1 MNTGTRH
8 IFFDSKLYQYG
19 APFVIFLSA
28 IVLWQLVCVVADIPV
43 YFLPTPTTIIAT
55 MWEYS
60 DPLLSNGWQT
70 LKTTLIGFGISVV
83 FGVAVG
89 AVIGNSR
96 TLYNALY
103 PLFIAF
109 ETVPKV
115 AVVPILVLWFGI
127 GTTPAIIT
135 AWLISFF
142 PIVVNV
148 STGLA
153 TLEPEVVDV
162 MRALRASKRQI
173 LFKIGIPNTLPY
185 FFGALKISITLAFV
199 GSVVA
204 ETVAANA
211 GIGHLMLSAQAN
223 FDVPLIFAGLVVLAL
238 EGLAMYS
245 LFALLEK
252 RMTRWAF
259 RQA

>member
-1 MNTGTRH
+1 MKKTAWSNLTE
-8 IFFDSKLYQYG
+8 SKTYEYG
-19 APFVIFLSA
+19 APIAIFLSA
-28 IVLWQLVCVVADIPV
+28 IAIWQLVCMVGNIPE
-43 YFLPTPTTIIAT
+43 YFLPSPIRILQA
-55 MWEYS
+55 MIEYQ
-60 DPLLSNGWQT
+60 DALIHNGWQT
-70 LKTTLIGFGISVV
+70 LKTTIIGFAISVV

-89 AVIGNSR
+89 ALIGNSK

-127 GTTPAIIT
+127 GTTPAILT
-135 AWLISFF
+135 AWIISFF

-162 MRALRASKRQI
+162 MRALKASKRQI
-173 LFKIGIPNTLPY
+173 LFKVGIPNTLPY

-211 GIGHLMLSAQAN
+211 GVGHLMLSAQAN
-223 FDVPLIFAGLVVLAL
+223 FDVPLVFAGLVVLAL
-238 EGLAMYS
+238 EGLAMYTI
-245 LFALLEK
+245 FAIMEK
-252 RMTRWAF
+252 RMTKWAF
-259 RQA
+259 RN

>member
-1 MNTGTRH
+1 MKKTAWT
-8 IFFDSKLYQYG
+8 SLTETKAYEYG
-19 APFVIFLSA
+19 APITIFLSA
-28 IVLWQLVCVVADIPV
+28 IVIWQLTCMLANIPE
-43 YFLPTPTTIIAT
+43 YFLPSPIRIFEA
-55 MWEYS
+55 MLEY
-60 DPLLSNGWQT
+60 DEALIENGWQT

-89 AVIGNSR
+89 ALIGNSK

-127 GTTPAIIT
+127 GTTPAILT

-162 MRALRASKRQI
+162 MRALKASKRQI
-173 LFKIGIPNTLPY
+173 LFKVGIPNTLPY

-204 ETVAANA
+204 ETVAANS
-211 GIGHLMLSAQAN
+211 GVGHLMLSAQAN
-223 FDVPLIFAGLVVLAL
+223 FDVPLVFAGLVVLAI
-238 EGLAMYS
+238 EGLAVYT

-252 RMTRWAF
+252 RMTKWAF
-259 RQA
+259 RN

>member
-1 MNTGTRH
+1 MSRADLIKFTETRT
-8 IFFDSKLYQYG
+8 YEYG
-19 APFVIFLSA
+19 APILIFLSA
-28 IVLWQLVCVVADIPV
+28 ILLWQLICVVGNIPE
-43 YFLPTPTTIIAT
+43 YFLPTPLKIIET
-55 MWEYS
+55 MIEYQ
-60 DPLLSNGWQT
+60 DALISNGWQT
-70 LKTTLIGFGISVV
+70 LMTTMIGFAISVV

-89 AVIGNSR
+89 ALIGNSK

-127 GTTPAIIT
+127 GSTPAIIT
-135 AWLISFF
+135 AWIISFF

-162 MRALRASKRQI
+162 MRALKASKRQI
-173 LFKIGIPNTLPY
+173 LFKVGIPNTLPY

-211 GIGHLMLSAQAN
+211 GVGHLMLSAQAN
-223 FDVPLIFAGLVVLAL
+223 FDVPLVFAGLVVLAI
-238 EGLAMYS
+238 EGLAMYTV
-245 LFALLEK
+245 FALIEK

-259 RQA
+259 RT

>member
-1 MNTGTRH
+1 MRK
-8 IFFDSKLYQYG
+8 SKTAFARFSQTKYYEYG
-19 APFVIFLSA
+19 APVSIFVAA
-28 IVLWQLVCVVADIPV
+28 IVIWELVCLVGNIPE
-43 YFLPTPTTIIAT
+43 YFLPSPLRI
-55 MWEYS
+55 WEAMVEYQ
-60 DPLLSNGWQT
+60 DALWDNGWQT
-70 LKTTLIGFGISVV
+70 LYTTVIGFAISVV

-89 AVIGNSR
+89 AIIGNSK

-135 AWLISFF
+135 AWIISFF

-162 MRALRASKRQI
+162 MRALKASKRQI
-173 LFKIGIPNTLPY
+173 LFKVGIPNTLPY

-211 GIGHLMLSAQAN
+211 GVGHLMLSAQAN
-223 FDVPLIFAGLVVLAL
+223 FDVPLVFAGLVVLAI
-238 EGLAMYS
+238 EGLAMYTI
-245 LFALLEK
+245 FAVLEK
-252 RMTRWAF
+252 RMTKWAF
-259 RQA
+259 R

>member
-1 MNTGTRH
+1 MKKTAWASLTETKG
-8 IFFDSKLYQYG
+8 YEYG
-19 APFVIFLSA
+19 APVFIFLSA
-28 IVLWQLVCVVADIPV
+28 IGIWQLTCMFANIPE
-43 YFLPTPTTIIAT
+43 YFLPSPIRIFEA
-55 MWEYS
+55 MLEFE
-60 DPLLSNGWQT
+60 DALISNGWQT

-89 AVIGNSR
+89 ALIGNSK

-127 GTTPAIIT
+127 GTTPAILT

-162 MRALRASKRQI
+162 MRALKASKRQI
-173 LFKIGIPNTLPY
+173 LFKVGIPNTLPY

-211 GIGHLMLSAQAN
+211 GVGHLMLSAQAN
-223 FDVPLIFAGLVVLAL
+223 FDVPLVFAGLVVL
-238 EGLAMYS
+238 
-245 LFALLEK
+245 
-252 RMTRWAF
+252 
-259 RQA
+259 

>member
-1 MNTGTRH
+1 MKRTRWNTFTESKTFAYGVPIG
-8 IFFDSKLYQYG
+8 IF
-19 APFVIFLSA
+19 VSA
-28 IVLWQLVCVVADIPV
+28 LLIWEIICISAGIPE
-43 YFLPTPTTIIAT
+43 YFLPAPSVIFGS
-55 MWEYS
+55 MLEHQEV
-60 DPLLSNGWQT
+60 LFENGMQT
-70 LKTTLIGFGISVV
+70 LKTTIIGFAISVV
-83 FGVAVG
+83 FGVLVG
-89 AVIGNSR
+89 ALIGNSK

-162 MRALRASKRQI
+162 MRALKASRTKI
-173 LFKIGIPNTLPY
+173 LLKVGIPNTLPY

-204 ETVAANA
+204 ETVAANS
-211 GIGHLMLSAQAN
+211 GVGHLMLSAQAN
-223 FDVPLIFAGLVVLAL
+223 FDVPLVFAGLVVLAI

-245 LFALLEK
+245 IFALLEK
-252 RMTRWAF
+252 RMTGWAF
-259 RQA
+259 RG

>member
-1 MNTGTRH
+1 MKKTRWTALTQ
-8 IFFDSKLYQYG
+8 SKSFEIG
-19 APFVIFLSA
+19 APIGIFVGALLI
-28 IVLWQLVCVVADIPV
+28 WQLICVWANIPE
-43 YFLPTPTTIIAT
+43 YFLPTPLKIAET
-55 MWEYS
+55 LVTYEEA
-60 DPLLSNGWQT
+60 LLENGWQT
-70 LKTTLIGFGISVV
+70 LKTTVIGFAISVV

-89 AVIGNSR
+89 AIIGNSK

-135 AWLISFF
+135 AWIISFF

-162 MRALRASKRQI
+162 MRALKASKRQI
-173 LFKIGIPNTLPY
+173 LFKVGIPNTLPY

-204 ETVAANA
+204 ETVAANS

-223 FDVPLIFAGLVVLAL
+223 FDVPLMFAGMVVLAV
-238 EGLAMYS
+238 EGLAMYTV
-245 LFALLEK
+245 FAVLEK

-259 RQA
+259 RN

>member
-1 MNTGTRH
+1 MKQTAWSNLTST
-8 IFFDSKLYQYG
+8 KAYEYG
-19 APFVIFLSA
+19 APVTIFLSA
-28 IVLWQLVCVVADIPV
+28 IVIWQLICMWAGIPE
-43 YFLPTPTTIIAT
+43 YFLPSPIRIFDA
-55 MWEYS
+55 MVEYQ
-60 DPLLSNGWQT
+60 DALWVNGWQT
-70 LKTTLIGFGISVV
+70 LKTTVIGFAISVV

-89 AVIGNSR
+89 ALIGNSK

-127 GTTPAIIT
+127 GSTPAILT
-135 AWLISFF
+135 AWIISFF

-162 MRALRASKRQI
+162 MRSLKASKRQI
-173 LFKIGIPNTLPY
+173 LFKVGIPNTLPF

-211 GIGHLMLSAQAN
+211 GVGHLMLSAQAN
-223 FDVPLIFAGLVVLAL
+223 FDVPLVFAGLVVLAL
-238 EGLAMYS
+238 EGLAMYTI
-245 LFALLEK
+245 FALLEK
-252 RMTRWAF
+252 RMTKWAF
-259 RQA
+259 RGN

>member
-1 MNTGTRH
+1 M
-8 IFFDSKLYQYG
+8 
-19 APFVIFLSA
+19 
-28 IVLWQLVCVVADIPV
+28 
-43 YFLPTPTTIIAT
+43 
-55 MWEYS
+55 
-60 DPLLSNGWQT
+60 
-70 LKTTLIGFGISVV
+70 
-83 FGVAVG
+83 
-89 AVIGNSR
+89 IGNSK

-127 GTTPAIIT
+127 GTTPAILT

-162 MRALRASKRQI
+162 MRALKASKRQI
-173 LFKIGIPNTLPY
+173 LFKVGIPNTLPY
-185 FFGALKISITLAFV
+185 FFGALKISITLV
-199 GSVVA
+199 VCRSVVA
-204 ETVAANA
+204 ETVAANS
-211 GIGHLMLSAQAN
+211 GVGHLMLSAQAN
-223 FDVPLIFAGLVVLAL
+223 FDVPLVFAGLVVLAL
-238 EGLAMYS
+238 EGLAMYTI
-245 LFALLEK
+245 FAVLEK

-259 RQA
+259 RN

>member
-1 MNTGTRH
+1 MRKDVLASLTE
-8 IFFDSKLYQYG
+8 SKSFAYG
-19 APFVIFLSA
+19 APLLIFLSA
-28 IVLWQLVCVVADIPV
+28 IGIWQLVCMTGDIPE
-43 YFLPTPTTIIAT
+43 YFLPSPIRIFQS
-55 MWEYS
+55 MMEYKEA
-60 DPLLSNGWQT
+60 LFENGLQT
-70 LKTTLIGFGISVV
+70 LKTTIIGFAISVV

-89 AVIGNSR
+89 ALIGNSR

-127 GTTPAIIT
+127 GTTPAILT

-162 MRALRASKRQI
+162 MRALKASKRQI
-173 LFKIGIPNTLPY
+173 LFKVGIPNTLPY

-204 ETVAANA
+204 ETIAANA
-211 GIGHLMLSAQAN
+211 GVGHLILSAQAN
-223 FDVPLIFAGLVVLAL
+223 FDVPLVFAGLVVLAI
-238 EGLAMYS
+238 EGLAVYTF
-245 LFALLEK
+245 FALLEK
-252 RMTRWAF
+252 RMTKWAF
-259 RQA
+259 RN

>member
-1 MNTGTRH
+1 MKRTLWSSFSQTKA
-8 IFFDSKLYQYG
+8 FEYG
-19 APFVIFLSA
+19 APVTIFLSA
-28 IVLWQLVCVVADIPV
+28 LALWQLVCMWAGIPE
-43 YFLPTPTTIIAT
+43 YFLPTPAKIAAT
-55 MWEYS
+55 MVEYQEA
-60 DPLLSNGWQT
+60 LLENGWQT
-70 LKTTLIGFGISVV
+70 LKTTVIGFGISVV
-83 FGVAVG
+83 FGVAIG
-89 AVIGNSR
+89 AVIGNSK

-127 GTTPAIIT
+127 GTTPAILT

-162 MRALRASKRQI
+162 MRALKASKRQI
-173 LFKIGIPNTLPY
+173 LFKVGIPNTLPY

-204 ETVAANA
+204 ETVAANS
-211 GIGHLMLSAQAN
+211 GVGHLMLSAQAN
-223 FDVPLIFAGLVVLAL
+223 FDVPLVFAGLVVLAL
-238 EGLAMYS
+238 EGLAMYTI
-245 LFALLEK
+245 FALLEK

-259 RQA
+259 RN

>member
-1 MNTGTRH
+1 MKKTAWT
-8 IFFDSKLYQYG
+8 SLTETKSYEYG
-19 APFVIFLSA
+19 APLLIFLSA
-28 IVLWQLVCVVADIPV
+28 IGIWQITCMLGNIPE
-43 YFLPTPTTIIAT
+43 YFLPSPIRIFQS
-55 MWEYS
+55 MMEYQ
-60 DPLLSNGWQT
+60 DALIENGWQT
-70 LKTTLIGFGISVV
+70 LKTTIIGFAISVV

-89 AVIGNSR
+89 ALIGNSK

-127 GTTPAIIT
+127 GTTPAILT
-135 AWLISFF
+135 AWIISFF

-162 MRALRASKRQI
+162 MRALKASKRQI
-173 LFKIGIPNTLPY
+173 LFKVGIPNTLPY

-211 GIGHLMLSAQAN
+211 GVGHLMLSAQAN
-223 FDVPLIFAGLVVLAL
+223 FDVPLVFAGLVVLAI
-238 EGLAMYS
+238 EGLAVYT

-252 RMTRWAF
+252 RMTKWAF
-259 RQA
+259 RN

>member
-1 MNTGTRH
+1 MKKTAWSALTET
-8 IFFDSKLYQYG
+8 KTYEYG
-19 APFVIFLSA
+19 APIAIFLSA
-28 IVLWQLVCVVADIPV
+28 IGIWQLVCMLANIPE
-43 YFLPTPTTIIAT
+43 YFLPSPIRIVEA
-55 MWEYS
+55 MLEYQ
-60 DPLLSNGWQT
+60 DALIENGWQT
-70 LKTTLIGFGISVV
+70 LKTTVIGFGISVV

-89 AVIGNSR
+89 ALIGNSK

-127 GTTPAIIT
+127 GTTPAILT
-135 AWLISFF
+135 AWIISFF

-162 MRALRASKRQI
+162 MRALKASKRQI
-173 LFKIGIPNTLPY
+173 LFKVGIPNTLPY

-211 GIGHLMLSAQAN
+211 GVGHLMLSAQAN
-223 FDVPLIFAGLVVLAL
+223 FDVPLVFAGLVILAI
-238 EGLAMYS
+238 EGLAMYTV
-245 LFALLEK
+245 FAIMEK
-252 RMTRWAF
+252 RMTKWAF
-259 RQA
+259 RN

>member
-1 MNTGTRH
+1 MKKTAWSALTETKAYEY
-8 IFFDSKLYQYG
+8 S
-19 APFVIFLSA
+19 APLIIFLSA
-28 IVLWQLVCVVADIPV
+28 IGIWQLTCMLADIPE
-43 YFLPTPTTIIAT
+43 YFLPSPVRIFQAMI
-55 MWEYS
+55 EYQ
-60 DPLLSNGWQT
+60 DALISNGWQT
-70 LKTTLIGFGISVV
+70 LMTTLVGFGISVV
-83 FGVAVG
+83 FGIAVG
-89 AVIGNSR
+89 ALIGNSK

-135 AWLISFF
+135 AWIISFF

-162 MRALRASKRQI
+162 MRALKASKRQI
-173 LFKIGIPNTLPY
+173 LFKVGIPNTLPY

-211 GIGHLMLSAQAN
+211 GVGHLLLSAQAN
-223 FDVPLIFAGLVVLAL
+223 FDVPLVFAGLVVLAI
-238 EGLAMYS
+238 EGLAVYS

-252 RMTRWAF
+252 RMTKWAF
-259 RQA
+259 RN

>member
-1 MNTGTRH
+1 MKKTAWTSLTETK
-8 IFFDSKLYQYG
+8 FYEYG
-19 APFVIFLSA
+19 APLLIFLSA
-28 IVLWQLVCVVADIPV
+28 IGIWQITCMLGNIPE
-43 YFLPTPTTIIAT
+43 YFLPSPIRIFQS
-55 MWEYS
+55 MMEYQ
-60 DPLLSNGWQT
+60 DALIENGWQT
-70 LKTTLIGFGISVV
+70 LKTTIIGFAISVV

-89 AVIGNSR
+89 ALIGNSK

-127 GTTPAIIT
+127 GTTPAILT
-135 AWLISFF
+135 AWIISFF

-162 MRALRASKRQI
+162 MRALKASKRQI
-173 LFKIGIPNTLPY
+173 LFKVGIPNTLPY

-211 GIGHLMLSAQAN
+211 GVGHLMLSAQAN
-223 FDVPLIFAGLVVLAL
+223 FDVPLVFAGLVVLAI
-238 EGLAMYS
+238 EGLAVYT

-252 RMTRWAF
+252 RMTKWAF
-259 RQA
+259 RN

>member
-1 MNTGTRH
+1 MSKADLIKFTETRS
-8 IFFDSKLYQYG
+8 FEYG
-19 APFVIFLSA
+19 APILILVSA
-28 IVLWQLVCVVADIPV
+28 ILLWQLICVVGNIPE
-43 YFLPTPTTIIAT
+43 YFLPTPLTILET
-55 MWEYS
+55 MIEYQ
-60 DPLLSNGWQT
+60 DALISNGWQT
-70 LKTTLIGFGISVV
+70 LMTTMIGFAISVV

-89 AVIGNSR
+89 ALIGNSK

-109 ETVPKV
+109 ETIPKV
-115 AVVPILVLWFGI
+115 AIVPILVLWFGI
-127 GTTPAIIT
+127 GSTPAIIT
-135 AWLISFF
+135 AWIISFF

-162 MRALRASKRQI
+162 MRALKASKRQI
-173 LFKIGIPNTLPY
+173 LFKVGIPNTLPY

-211 GIGHLMLSAQAN
+211 GVGHLMLSAQAN
-223 FDVPLIFAGLVVLAL
+223 FDVPLVFAGLVVLAI
-238 EGLAMYS
+238 EGLAMYTI
-245 LFALLEK
+245 FALIEK

-259 RQA
+259 RS